1 MLLQD
6 ITSIVLPFGGLDVKV
21 NALRGGIQFGEDS
34 LMFFGWKQVANLSS
48 PGGHS
53 VRG

>member
-6 ITSIVLPFGGLDVKV
+6 ITPIVLPFGGLDVEA

-34 LMFFGWKQVANLSS
+34 LMLFG
-48 PGGHS
+48 
-53 VRG
+53 

>member
-1 MLLQD
+1 MRDQVRNCCPRLRTLGMLLQD

-34 LMFFGWKQVANLSS
+34 LMFFG
-48 PGGHS
+48 
-53 VRG
+53 